1 MKAELTDITT
11 VKKRLDIEIAQDVV
25 DGEVTSI
32 AREFKRQAKVPG
44 FRPGKAPIAVVK
56 NRYRDEIRSEVLQK
70 LLPKYFSEAAK
81 DQNLDVVHTPG
92 FEGVEYSTGQALRFK
107 AVFEVYPRLDITN
120 HSEIPVE
127 EIATEVVDSDI
138 DAALARIIEE
148 HSEMTPVDE
157 DREVGEGDFVEITFN
172 GSVEGDEET
181 DLSAEKVLCEIGG
194 ATTLKEFTDNL
205 TGTRAGEEKAFP
217 VTYKEDHPDKNL
229 AGKHVVYTVKV
240 ESIKEKV
247 SPKLDDEFA
256 QSLGDYE
263 TVDGF
268 KQSIRENLEAH
279 KRRNASEETHNALLG
294 WLQDNNEF
302 EVPDSLIEHQ
312 VQIRLQRLM
321 RNLTEQGV
329 NPQRLDVDWGKIRA
343 DQYAEAVRDVRGS
356 LILEHL
362 AKVEDIRVEDEDIE
376 KEIDVI
382 AAEMNR
388 PKENVREVLGRNDGL
403 DRIKGQIQNKKVLNM
418 LQERAKVVPAGSL
431 SQEQDDARD
440 TPQILEP

>member
-1 MKAELTDITT
+1 MKAEQTDITA
-11 VKKRLDIEIAQDVV
+11 VRKSLDIEVSQEVV

-32 AREFKRQAKVPG
+32 AKEFRRQAKVPG
-44 FRPGKAPIAVVK
+44 FRPGKAPLGVVK
-56 NRYRDEIRSEVLQK
+56 TRYRDEIRTEVLQN

-81 DQNLDVVHTPG
+81 EQDLDVVHSPG
-92 FEGVEYSTGQALRFK
+92 FENVEYSAGEPLRFK

-120 HSEIPVE
+120 HSGIPVD
-127 EIATEVVDSDI
+127 EISTEVVDSDV
-138 DAALARIIEE
+138 DQALERIVEE

-157 DREVGEGDFVEITFN
+157 DREVREGDFVEISFN
-172 GSVEGDEET
+172 GDVEGDEEA

-194 ATTLKEFTDNL
+194 ATTLKEFTENL
-205 TGTRAGEEKAFP
+205 TGTRAGEEKTFP
-217 VTYKEDHPDKNL
+217 ITYKDDHPDEKL
-229 AGKHVVYTVKV
+229 AGKHVVYTVQV

-256 QSLGDYE
+256 QSLGDFE
-263 TVDGF
+263 TLDGF
-268 KQSIRENLEAH
+268 KKSIRENLEAH
-279 KRRNASEETHNALLG
+279 KRQNATEETHNALLG

-321 RNLTEQGV
+321 RNLTDQGV

-343 DQYAEAVRDVRGS
+343 DQHAEAVRDVRGS

-362 AKVEDIRVEDEDIE
+362 AKTEDIRVEDEEVE
-376 KEIDVI
+376 KEIDTI

-403 DRIKGQIQNKKVLNM
+403 ERIKGQIQNKKVLIM
-418 LQERAKVVPAGSL
+418 LEERAKVVPTGSL
-431 SQEQDDARD
+431 GQEEDGEESA
-440 TPQILEP
+440 PQILEP

>member
-1 MKAELTDITT
+1 MKAELTDITA
-11 VKKRLDIEIAQDVV
+11 VRKSLDIEVSQEVV

-32 AREFKRQAKVPG
+32 AKEFKRQAKVPG
-44 FRPGKAPIAVVK
+44 FRPGKAPLGVVK
-56 NRYRDEIRSEVLQK
+56 NRYRDEIRTEVLEK

-81 DQNLDVVHTPG
+81 EQDLDVVHSPG
-92 FEGVEYSTGQALRFK
+92 FENVEYSAGEPLRFK

-120 HSEIPVE
+120 HSGIPVE
-127 EIATEVVDSDI
+127 EISTEVVDSDV
-138 DAALARIIEE
+138 DQALERIVEE

-157 DREVGEGDFVEITFN
+157 DREVGEGDFVEISFN
-172 GSVEGDEET
+172 GDVEGDEEAG
-181 DLSAEKVLCEIGG
+181 LSAEKVLCEIGG
-194 ATTLKEFTDNL
+194 ATTLKEFTENL
-205 TGTRAGEEKAFP
+205 TGTRAGEEKTFP
-217 VTYKEDHPDKNL
+217 ITYKDDHPDEKL
-229 AGKHVVYTVKV
+229 AGKHVVYTVQV

-256 QSLGDYE
+256 QSLGDFE
-263 TVDGF
+263 TLDGF
-268 KQSIRENLEAH
+268 KKSIRENLEAH
-279 KRRNASEETHNALLG
+279 KRQNATEETHNALLG

-321 RNLTEQGV
+321 RNLTDQGV

-343 DQYAEAVRDVRGS
+343 DQHAEAVRDVRGS

-362 AKVEDIRVEDEDIE
+362 AKTEDIRVEDEEVE
-376 KEIDVI
+376 KEIDTI

-403 DRIKGQIQNKKVLNM
+403 ERIKGQIQNKKVLIM
-418 LQERAKVVPAGSL
+418 LEERAKVVPAGSL
-431 SQEQDDARD
+431 GQEEDGEESA
-440 TPQILEP
+440 PQILEP